1 MIKPAQLQIIDR
13 IFSRRAMVDDA
24 VKGYPWHMLPWT
36 DHEMLGR
43 ARRRFEAQLLEISK
57 AAFDEG
63 VVPPGD
69 MQAWDGDVTM
79 QGRRDQRRPVDGD
92 FLDRLFRLPAIS

>member
-1 MIKPAQLQIIDR
+1 MMPLRGIHGTCCHGPTQGGVAPPGGPPHPP
-13 IFSRRAMVDDA
+13 RRS
-24 VKGYPWHMLPWT
+24 
-36 DHEMLGR
+36 
-43 ARRRFEAQLLEISK
+43 EAQLLEISK

-79 QGRRDQRRPVDGD
+79 QGRRDQRRPVFVPRFMLYPVVEEPRELARFEPG
-92 FLDRLFRLPAIS
+92 AQ